1 MPFLGGVT
9 RLSSAWA
16 IIGGSGG
23 IGPRHGVARGATP
36 RIPPMIEDRSA
47 GAGVAAAVPA
57 GSPVLKLLNRESAIL
72 DFNRRVLAQ
81 ARRADVPLLERLRY
95 LTIVSSNLDE
105 FFEVRFA
112 DYLEASRSPH
122 TTVSSADVR
131 AVVTAAHALIDE
143 QYRVFNDELMPALQR
158 RGLVVLNHA
167 VRDAAQRKWVARFFE
182 QQVRPLLVPVGL
194 DPSHPFPQVAN
205 KSLNFICRLGGR
217 DAFGRENL
225 IAIVKV
231 PRALPRVI
239 RLPDALCPGKQ
250 AYVLLTSVIRA
261 HLAELFPGRTVESF
275 SQFRVTR
282 DSDLDVDEDEV
293 TNLRQALRT
302 GLSTRHYGQAI
313 RLEVVNTC
321 PQALSSF
328 LLTQFGLSEDALF
341 RVNGPVNLGRLT
353 ELVDQAAAD
362 DLRFPPFEPAWP
374 KRRLPPGR
382 SIFDALRQG
391 DLLLHHPFESFD
403 PVVQFL
409 REAVDDPDV
418 LAIKQTIYRTGAK
431 SVLMELLIEAARRGK
446 DVMCVVELKARFDE
460 EANINWAE
468 RLEAVGA
475 QVVYGIVGLKTHAKL
490 LLVTRREGK
499 KLQRYVHLSTGNY
512 NPRTAELYTDVGY
525 LTCDAG
531 LTLDADAVFLQLASQ
546 VKLKAPRH
554 LVTAPFV
561 LHRRLLAHIH
571 QVAQAARQRAPA
583 RIVAKINALTDP
595 ALIHALVAAGQAG
608 AKIDLIVRGACML
621 PPGVP
626 GLTGRIRVRS
636 VVGRFLEHTRV
647 LYFRWGDGDDGE
659 ALYLSS
665 ADWMTRNMLGRI
677 ELAWPVRDRAL
688 RQRVIDEC
696 LVPYLHDTLDAWSL
710 AADGQYTRVGN
721 HGVSAQQALMR
732 RYHST
737 PD

>member
-1 MPFLGGVT
+1 ML
-9 RLSSAWA
+9 
-16 IIGGSGG
+16 
-23 IGPRHGVARGATP
+23 
-36 RIPPMIEDRSA
+36 A
-47 GAGVAAAVPA
+47 GAPTA
-57 GSPVLKLLNRESAIL
+57 GPVLKLLNRESAIL

-95 LTIVSSNLDE
+95 ITIVSSNLDE
-105 FFEVRFA
+105 FFEVRYA
-112 DYLEASRSPH
+112 DYLEAARSPH
-122 TTVSSADVR
+122 TTVSPADLR
-131 AVVTAAHALIDE
+131 AVAAAAHALIDE
-143 QYRVFNDELMPALQR
+143 QYRVFYDELVPALQDA
-158 RGLVVLNHA
+158 GLVVLNHA
-167 VRDAAQRKWVARFFE
+167 ERDPAQRRWVARFFE

-231 PRALPRVI
+231 PRVLPRVI
-239 RLPDALCPGKQ
+239 RLPDALCPGRQ

-261 HLAELFPGRTVESF
+261 HLGQLFPGRTVESF

-282 DSDLDVDEDEV
+282 DSDLDVDEDEA

-313 RLEVVNTC
+313 RLEVVHSC
-321 PQALSSF
+321 PEQLSQF
-328 LLTQFGLSEDALF
+328 LLTQFGLPEDALY
-341 RVNGPVNLGRLT
+341 RVNGPVNLGRLSQ
-353 ELVDQAAAD
+353 LIDQAVAD

-374 KRRLPPGR
+374 TRRLPAGVP
-382 SIFDALRQG
+382 IFEALRRG

-409 REAVDDPDV
+409 REAVHDPEV
-418 LAIKQTIYRTGAK
+418 LAIKQTIYRTGEK

-446 DVMCVVELKARFDE
+446 EVMCVVELKARFDE

-490 LLVTRREGK
+490 LLVTRREGR

-512 NPRTAELYTDVGY
+512 NPRTAQLYTDVGY
-525 LTCDAG
+525 LTADPG
-531 LTLDADAVFLQLASQ
+531 LALDADALFLQLASQ

-554 LVTAPFV
+554 MVTAPFG

-571 QVAQAARQRAPA
+571 QVAQAARAGVPA
-583 RIVAKINALTDP
+583 RIVAKVNALTDP
-595 ALIHALVAAGQAG
+595 ALIHALTAAGQAG
-608 AKIDLIVRGACML
+608 AQIDLIVRGACML

-626 GLTGRIRVRS
+626 GLTDRIRVRS
-636 VVGRFLEHTRV
+636 VVGRFLEHSRV
-647 LYFRWGDGDDGE
+647 LYFCWGAAEDDE
-659 ALYLSS
+659 VLYLSS

-677 ELAWPVRDRAL
+677 ELAWPVRDRAM

-696 LVPYLHDTLDAWSL
+696 LVPYLHDTLDAWEQTP
-710 AADGQYTRVGN
+710 DGAYRRVGEQ
-721 HGVSAQQALMR
+721 GVSAQQALMR
-732 RYHST
+732 RFATHK
-737 PD
+737 D